1 MSNWTKLGQGKLR
14 PINSS
19 NDITDVQALP
29 PMDDHSDT
37 NKPIRLGFW
46 VLIVG
51 FGAFLLWS
59 VLAPLDEGVSAQG
72 MVSIASKRKTIQH
85 MNGGVVHDVMVK
97 EGQMVKAG
105 DVLIELDESISK
117 ANYES
122 IRQNYMGQRAAES
135 RLLAEQQ
142 GLSQI
147 VFHPDLMKLAGD
159 PLIAQHMQSQTQVFL
174 SRRAALEAEMS
185 AAGENLEGLK
195 AQFASTTLMLQNRQ
209 AQALLQEKQIDS
221 IRALAEQGYAPKNQL
236 LQLEQSKSE
245 LRSLMADLQ
254 GNLNRIQRSQAEVG
268 QRIVQRRQEYLK
280 EVSTQLADVRREVQA
295 GQDKL
300 KAVTEELARTK
311 IRSPV
316 DGQVIGMAVS
326 SVGGIVSPGQRLMD
340 IVPQGEA
347 LLIDAKIPPHII
359 DKVHTGEK
367 VEVRFSTFANSPG
380 LVLDAVLVSLSS
392 DTVNEQTP
400 MGTQMYYLARVQITP
415 KGNAEL
421 GSRVM
426 QPGMPAEVLI
436 KTGERTFLTYLLHPL
451 TKRIAASMKEE

>member
-1 MSNWTKLGQGKLR
+1 MSNWNKPGQGKLR
-14 PINSS
+14 AAGS

-29 PMDDHSDT
+29 PIDDHGDT

-51 FGAFLLWS
+51 FGAFVLWA
-59 VLAPLDEGVSAQG
+59 VLAPLDEGVSASG
-72 MVSIASKRKTIQH
+72 LVSIASKRKTIQH
-85 MNGGVVHDVMVK
+85 LNGGVIRDVVVK

-105 DVLIELDESISK
+105 DVLIELDESVSK

-147 VFHPDLMKLAGD
+147 AFHSDLVKNASD
-159 PLIAQHMQSQTQVFL
+159 PLVAQHMQSQNQVFI
-174 SRRAALEAEMS
+174 SRRASLEAELQ
-185 AAGENLEGLK
+185 AAQENIEGQK

-209 AQALLQEKQIDS
+209 AQAALQEQQVAS
-221 IRALAEQGYAPKNQL
+221 IRALAEQGYAPKNQV
-236 LQLEQSKSE
+236 LQLEQSQSE
-245 LRSLMADLQ
+245 LKSLMADLQ
-254 GNLNRIQRSQAEVG
+254 GNLNRIQRSQAEVT
-268 QRIVQRRQEYLK
+268 QRMAQRRQDYMK
-280 EVSTQLADVRREVQA
+280 EVSTQLADVRREVQS
-295 GQDKL
+295 GQEKL
-300 KAVTEELARTK
+300 KAVTEELARTQIK
-311 IRSPV
+311 SPV

-326 SVGGIVSPGQRLMD
+326 SVGGVVSPGQRLMD

-347 LLIDAKIPPHII
+347 LLVDAKIPPHII
-359 DKVHTGEK
+359 DKVHTGQT

-380 LVLDAVLVSLSS
+380 LVLDATLLSLSS
-392 DTVNEQTP
+392 DVVNEQTP
-400 MGTQMYYLARVQITP
+400 MGMQMYYLARVQISP
-415 KGNAEL
+415 KGTAAL

-436 KTGERTFLTYLLHPL
+436 KTGERTFMTYLLHPL

>member
-147 VFHPDLMKLAGD
+147 VFHPDLMKLVGD

-174 SRRAALEAEMS
+174 CKKLHL
-185 AAGENLEGLK
+185 NLDH
-195 AQFASTTLMLQNRQ
+195 TLYESGM
-209 AQALLQEKQIDS
+209 I
-221 IRALAEQGYAPKNQL
+221 
-236 LQLEQSKSE
+236 
-245 LRSLMADLQ
+245 
-254 GNLNRIQRSQAEVG
+254 EVLF
-268 QRIVQRRQEYLK
+268 I
-280 EVSTQLADVRREVQA
+280 VST
-295 GQDKL
+295 
-300 KAVTEELARTK
+300 
-311 IRSPV
+311 
-316 DGQVIGMAVS
+316 
-326 SVGGIVSPGQRLMD
+326 
-340 IVPQGEA
+340 
-347 LLIDAKIPPHII
+347 
-359 DKVHTGEK
+359 
-367 VEVRFSTFANSPG
+367 VEYT
-380 LVLDAVLVSLSS
+380 
-392 DTVNEQTP
+392 
-400 MGTQMYYLARVQITP
+400 
-415 KGNAEL
+415 
-421 GSRVM
+421 
-426 QPGMPAEVLI
+426 
-436 KTGERTFLTYLLHPL
+436 
-451 TKRIAASMKEE
+451 